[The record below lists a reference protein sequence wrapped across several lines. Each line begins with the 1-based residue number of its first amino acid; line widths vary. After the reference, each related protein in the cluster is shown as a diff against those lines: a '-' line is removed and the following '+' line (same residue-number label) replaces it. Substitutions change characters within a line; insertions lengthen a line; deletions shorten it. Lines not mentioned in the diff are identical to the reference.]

1 MFTNNAVL
9 ASQNITA
16 SAISSSDITIAAS
29 RRPFPCQH
37 HTPCHPEAL
46 CVDNI
51 TAPSSFT
58 CRSCPLGYTAK
69 DGACQ
74 DVDECSTGSPSSNAT
89 TLACSPLANCTNH
102 AGGFSCS
109 PCPAGYLD
117 LQVPGG
123 GQLCIDVDEC
133 SSNHGGCDFLSS
145 CINLP
150 GGVSCGPCPAGYVDA
165 FTPSM
170 DHICA
175 DVDECAEG
183 RLGSMACA
191 PQSHCINLPGGS
203 SCGPCDPP
211 DLYRGD
217 GYECRLVQTCSE
229 ENGGCDLLT
238 TCVSLEQGGVQCGG
252 CPLGMSGSGDTRCV
266 DVDGCRE
273 APCFPGVECS
283 DILPPEFGAVCGE
296 CPDGYVGDGRICE
309 EASCTRTPAPCSTD
323 PLVACAEI
331 AGGAA
336 VCGPCP
342 PGYDGD
348 GTVCTDVDECARGN
362 GGCDSAVGCTNTP
375 GGYSCGACPGG
386 TVGDGHSGCRSL
398 TNCEEQNGGCDP
410 LTTCT
415 DVGTI
420 APHQCGPCP
429 AGYTGNGSSGCTDID
444 GCMDDSLCYPGVRC
458 VDIPASME
466 DGNHVGGHVCG
477 ECPDGMVGDGVSCV
491 QNMCFFDNGG
501 CDPSVSCVTSAS
513 HPSGRVC
520 GACPTGYTD
529 AFTGNDGRRCEEVD
543 GCRDEPCLAHREC
556 VDLSPADEAALGV
569 AYVCGSCALGFQQEG
584 EACEDVDEC
593 AIDSGVCWMSSDG
606 VARTECINTPGGYEC
621 GACPAGMR
629 GSGRSGC
636 TPVTDCSNNNGGCW
650 VGAGEA
656 EGFASECTDSD
667 LGSVCGE
674 CPSGFEGNGAS
685 VCVDIDGCA
694 AAPCFEGVQCA
705 DIPAPDVG
713 YTCGRCPEGYRGDG
727 EECILC
733 HLRVAIEHT
742 TVVGG
747 VVGRKGWERGA
758 REVIAGN
765 NRGLD
770 SEECVNTQGMRFWW
784 SGASSDG
791 SVVELSAARHTADT
805 LVLNLPKADLVVW
818 RTYSFQLV
826 VALVGNSAVHADART
841 TFFVRSQPLVL
852 AVRGGQLVTGE
863 SSPIVLEADSID
875 PDGEPE
881 VLSVERHLLMISG
894 VQGAT
899 PMQNY
904 TFVVTGS
911 KDSRVTEATTWLRI
925 YPGSPP
931 VPVIAPLLE
940 RVNPNSKL
948 RLFGSAR
955 AMFPQDLTYEWTARS
970 LGESAAPL
978 NLTSRK
984 VLASS
989 SRFIP
994 SIVLHEGVLVGGS
1007 EYVFQLATR
1016 DRQGVGTVQ
1025 MAVQVNAPPQ
1035 YGWVEIAPSV
1045 GLAYMDTFV
1054 LTAPGWVDE
1063 DSPMW
1068 FQYSCQAVGG
1078 ETLMLNDFAPLARP
1092 VSTLSTV
1099 LPLEGLEAFA
1109 YQVTGRV
1116 TARDS
1121 LGATS
1126 EAERNITVTS
1136 PLGSDSGITSADL
1149 IQTLTGGIDES
1160 LGSGDSGLAMVLV
1173 DSVASILNSS
1183 SRSNESAAL
1192 VAVQG
1197 DMLAHVAQVKEG
1209 AFPATSSV
1217 ERFARSVSALS
1228 SDVQKLSDDAQLQ
1241 SLGLLRGLV
1250 QDTQSVGVQL

>member
-1 MFTNNAVL
+1 
-9 ASQNITA
+9 
-16 SAISSSDITIAAS
+16 
-29 RRPFPCQH
+29 
-37 HTPCHPEAL
+37 
-46 CVDNI
+46 
-51 TAPSSFT
+51 
-58 CRSCPLGYTAK
+58 
-69 DGACQ
+69 
-74 DVDECSTGSPSSNAT
+74 
-89 TLACSPLANCTNH
+89 
-102 AGGFSCS
+102 
-109 PCPAGYLD
+109 
-117 LQVPGG
+117 
-123 GQLCIDVDEC
+123 
-133 SSNHGGCDFLSS
+133 
-145 CINLP
+145 
-150 GGVSCGPCPAGYVDA
+150 
-165 FTPSM
+165 M

-283 DILPPEFGAVCGE
+283 DILPPEFGA
-296 CPDGYVGDGRICE
+296 
-309 EASCTRTPAPCSTD
+309 
-323 PLVACAEI
+323 
-331 AGGAA
+331 
-336 VCGPCP
+336 
-342 PGYDGD
+342 
-348 GTVCTDVDECARGN
+348 
-362 GGCDSAVGCTNTP
+362 
-375 GGYSCGACPGG
+375 
-386 TVGDGHSGCRSL
+386 
-398 TNCEEQNGGCDP
+398 
-410 LTTCT
+410 
-415 DVGTI
+415 
-420 APHQCGPCP
+420 
-429 AGYTGNGSSGCTDID
+429 
-444 GCMDDSLCYPGVRC
+444 
-458 VDIPASME
+458 
-466 DGNHVGGHVCG
+466 
-477 ECPDGMVGDGVSCV
+477 
-491 QNMCFFDNGG
+491 
-501 CDPSVSCVTSAS
+501 
-513 HPSGRVC
+513 
-520 GACPTGYTD
+520 
-529 AFTGNDGRRCEEVD
+529 
-543 GCRDEPCLAHREC
+543 
-556 VDLSPADEAALGV
+556 
-569 AYVCGSCALGFQQEG
+569 
-584 EACEDVDEC
+584 
-593 AIDSGVCWMSSDG
+593 
-606 VARTECINTPGGYEC
+606 
-621 GACPAGMR
+621 
-629 GSGRSGC
+629 
-636 TPVTDCSNNNGGCW
+636 
-650 VGAGEA
+650 
-656 EGFASECTDSD
+656 
-667 LGSVCGE
+667 
-674 CPSGFEGNGAS
+674 
-685 VCVDIDGCA
+685 
-694 AAPCFEGVQCA
+694 
-705 DIPAPDVG
+705 
-713 YTCGRCPEGYRGDG
+713 
-727 EECILC
+727 
-733 HLRVAIEHT
+733 
-742 TVVGG
+742 
-747 VVGRKGWERGA
+747 
-758 REVIAGN
+758 
-765 NRGLD
+765 
-770 SEECVNTQGMRFWW
+770 
-784 SGASSDG
+784 
-791 SVVELSAARHTADT
+791 
-805 LVLNLPKADLVVW
+805 
-818 RTYSFQLV
+818 
-826 VALVGNSAVHADART
+826 
-841 TFFVRSQPLVL
+841 PLVL

-875 PDGEPE
+875 PDGEPGE
-881 VLSVERHLLMISG
+881 INFVWRCYLADVSDGACRHANGTRLPAEMTGAEITVML
-894 VQGAT
+894 QGAT

-1250 QDTQSVGVQL
+1250 QDTQS